1 MRIKKEAAEEAKKV
15 FGDVEIIS
23 LGQLPQERAF
33 ITDEMTQEHLK
44 RNWLRS
50 EIRYLQR
57 FELKIDK
64 LTDFVYH
71 IVCLIKWT
79 LIQYFR

>member
-1 MRIKKEAAEEAKKV
+1 M
-15 FGDVEIIS
+15 
-23 LGQLPQERAF
+23 
-33 ITDEMTQEHLK
+33 K

-71 IVCLIKWT
+71 IVCLIRWT

>member
-1 MRIKKEAAEEAKKV
+1 MLRSSAWDSFRRNV
-15 FGDVEIIS
+15 H
-23 LGQLPQERAF
+23 F
-33 ITDEMTQEHLK
+33 ITDENDTGEHFEEK
-44 RNWLRS
+44 TGSDRRS
-50 EIRYLQR
+50 GTCKR

-71 IVCLIKWT
+71 IVCLIRWT

>member
-1 MRIKKEAAEEAKKV
+1 MLRSSAWDSFRRNV
-15 FGDVEIIS
+15 YLS
-23 LGQLPQERAF
+23 LN
-33 ITDEMTQEHLK
+33 EMTQGAFEEKLAQ
-44 RNWLRS
+44 
-50 EIRYLQR
+50 IGDQYLQR

-71 IVCLIKWT
+71 IVCLIRWT